1 MCSVLGGE
9 CELSTL
15 ALPDAVRWC
24 FSGVSDVRG
33 RDESV
38 EKVSL
43 AFLKP
48 LSNAHQ
54 NVWLPVLFSL
64 TGNLCDC

>member
-1 MCSVLGGE
+1 M
-9 CELSTL
+9 
-15 ALPDAVRWC
+15 LPDAVRWC

-38 EKVSL
+38 EEVSL

-54 NVWLPVLFSL
+54 NVWLPVSFSL
-64 TGNLCDC
+64 TGNFCDC